1 MTTQSSDPAQNY
13 MSSERAAAWERAKG
27 RRQETTGAATE
38 MMLDLAGIRPGHRVL
53 EIAAGT
59 GDLSIMVAR
68 RVGASGYVLATDISS
83 AMLSRAEQ
91 AAREAGLANVETRI
105 MNAASLELEE
115 NSFDAV
121 LCRMGLMLFPQPLQ
135 ALLSMRRVMKQG
147 GKVAVMVH
155 SAATKN
161 PYHGLPLAIVRRLG
175 NIPPPPPGQP
185 GMFAL
190 GGSGVLEKLLDKSG
204 LREVGVQ
211 PVAIRRRFSSLVEAI
226 QSMKSN
232 AVLQDLLQRLSA
244 EEQNRAWTEIEQAMR
259 PFQTTS
265 SFEAPGEVLVGVGTK

>member
-1 MTTQSSDPAQNY
+1 MTTRSPDPAATY
-13 MSSERAAAWERAKG
+13 MSSERADAWERAKG
-27 RRQETTGAATE
+27 RRQETTGAATD
-38 MMLDLAGIRPGHRVL
+38 MMLDLAGIRPGDRVL
-53 EIAAGT
+53 EVAAGT

-68 RVGASGYVLATDISS
+68 RVGASGYVLATDIST

-91 AAREAGLANVETRI
+91 AAREAGLAHVETRI

-121 LCRMGLMLFPQPLQ
+121 LCRMGLMLFPQPLET
-135 ALLSMRRVMKQG
+135 LVSMRRIVKQG

-155 SAATKN
+155 SAAVKN
-161 PYHGLPLAIVRRLG
+161 PYHGLPLEIVRRTG

-190 GGSGVLEKLLDKSG
+190 GSGALEELLEKSG
-204 LREVGVQ
+204 LREVGVH
-211 PVAIRRRFSSLVEAI
+211 PVAIRRKFSSLAEAI

-232 AVLQDLLQRLSA
+232 AALQELLQRLSGD
-244 EEQNRAWTEIEQAMR
+244 EQNRAWMDIEQAMR
-259 PFQTTS
+259 PFQKPND
-265 SFEAPGEVLVGVGTK
+265 FEAPGEVLVGVGTK